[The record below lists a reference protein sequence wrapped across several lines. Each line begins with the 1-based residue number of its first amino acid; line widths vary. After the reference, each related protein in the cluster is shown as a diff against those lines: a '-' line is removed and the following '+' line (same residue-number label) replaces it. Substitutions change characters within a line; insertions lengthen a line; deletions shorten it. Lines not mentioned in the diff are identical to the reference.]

1 MHSIPGAHKID
12 LASYP
17 RRDHFAYFS
26 TMSYP
31 YVGLTADVDVT
42 PLAEYRARSGRPFF
56 LTLLYCVARAANSV
70 PQLRQRIVD
79 GEIWEFDVCPSS
91 FIVAKPDETY
101 AYCPVRTDLT
111 LDEFLP
117 YAEARKNA
125 ARTDGNIEEDEDALP
140 YFFISTLPWMRYTSL
155 IQPAP
160 SPADSNPRI
169 TWGKAEIRGGRS
181 VLPLTLLCH
190 HALVDGLH
198 ISRFYAALDREL
210 KQLNSL

>member
-26 TMSYP
+26 AMAYP

-91 FIVAKPDETY
+91 FIVAKDDETY

-117 YAEARKNA
+117 YAEERKNA

-140 YFFISTLPWMRYTSL
+140 CFFISTLPWMRYTSL

-160 SPADSNPRI
+160 VPADSNPRI
-169 TWGKAEIRGGRS
+169 TWGKAETRGGRT

>member
-1 MHSIPGAHKID
+1 MKTIPGAHRID
-12 LASYP
+12 MSSYP
-17 RRDHFAYFS
+17 RRDHFAYFAS
-26 TMSYP
+26 MAYP

-42 PLAEYRARSGRPFF
+42 ALRDYRARSGAPFF
-56 LTLLYCVARAANSV
+56 LTMLHCVARAAKSV

-91 FIVAKPDETY
+91 FIVAKDDETY

-117 YAEARKNA
+117 YAEERKNA
-125 ARTDGNIEEDEDALP
+125 ARMDGNIEENEDALP
-140 YFFISTLPWMRYTSL
+140 CFFISTLPWMRYTSL

-169 TWGKAEIRGGRS
+169 TWGKAETRGGQ
-181 VLPLTLLCH
+181 VVIPLTLLCH

-210 KQLNSL
+210 KQLELL

>member
-1 MHSIPGAHKID
+1 MHSIPGAHRID
-12 LASYP
+12 LAAYP

-26 TMSYP
+26 AMAYP
-31 YVGLTADVDVT
+31 YVGLTADVDIT
-42 PLAEYRARSGRPFF
+42 PLTDYRARSGSPFF

-91 FIVAKPDETY
+91 FIVAKDDETY

-117 YAEARKNA
+117 YAEERKNA
-125 ARTDGNIEEDEDALP
+125 ARMDGNIEENEDALP
-140 YFFISTLPWMRYTSL
+140 CFFISTLPWMSYTSL

-160 SPADSNPRI
+160 VPADSNPRI
-169 TWGKAEIRGGRS
+169 TWGKAELRDGRS
-181 VLPLTLLCH
+181 MLPLTLL
-190 HALVDGLH
+190 
-198 ISRFYAALDREL
+198 
-210 KQLNSL
+210 

>member
-1 MHSIPGAHKID
+1 MKTIPGAHRID

-17 RRDHFAYFS
+17 RRDHFAYFAS
-26 TMSYP
+26 MAYP

-42 PLAEYRARSGRPFF
+42 PLSDYRARSGAPFD
-56 LTLLYCVARAANSV
+56 LTLLHCMAAAANSV

-91 FIVAKPDETY
+91 FIVARDDETY
-101 AYCPVRTDLT
+101 VYCTVRTDLP
-111 LDEFLP
+111 LSEFLP

-125 ARTDGNIEEDEDALP
+125 ARMDGSIEEGDEALP
-140 YFFISTLPWMRYTSL
+140 CFFISTLPWMRYTSL

-160 SPADSNPRI
+160 MPADSNPRL
-169 TWGKAEIRGGRS
+169 TWGKAEMRDGRS

-210 KQLNSL
+210 KRLESL

>member
-1 MHSIPGAHKID
+1 MA
-12 LASYP
+12 
-17 RRDHFAYFS
+17 
-26 TMSYP
+26 YP

-42 PLAEYRARSGRPFF
+42 PLAEYRARSGCPFF

-101 AYCPVRTDLT
+101 AYCQVRTDLPLT
-111 LDEFLP
+111 EFLP
-117 YAEARKNA
+117 YAEERKNA

-140 YFFISTLPWMRYTSL
+140 CFFISTLPWMRYTSL

-169 TWGKAEIRGGRS
+169 TWGKAEIRGGRT

-210 KQLNSL
+210 KQLSLL

>member
-1 MHSIPGAHKID
+1 MKNIPGAHKID

-26 TMSYP
+26 TMAYP

-91 FIVAKPDETY
+91 FIVAKDDETY

-117 YAEARKNA
+117 YAEERKNA

-140 YFFISTLPWMRYTSL
+140 CFFISTLPWMRYTSL

-160 SPADSNPRI
+160 VPADSNPRI
-169 TWGKAEIRGGRS
+169 TWGKAETRGGRT

>member
-1 MHSIPGAHKID
+1 MKNIPGAHKID
-12 LASYP
+12 LASYL

-26 TMSYP
+26 TMAYP

-42 PLAEYRARSGRPFF
+42 PLTEYRARSGRPFF

-91 FIVAKPDETY
+91 FIVAKDDETY

-117 YAEARKNA
+117 YAEERKNA

-140 YFFISTLPWMRYTSL
+140 CFFISTLPWMRYTSL

-169 TWGKAEIRGGRS
+169 TWGKAEIRGGRT

>member
-1 MHSIPGAHKID
+1 MKNIPGAHKID

-26 TMSYP
+26 TMAYP

-91 FIVAKPDETY
+91 FIVAKGDETY

-117 YAEARKNA
+117 YAEERKNA

-160 SPADSNPRI
+160 SPTDSNPRI

-198 ISRFYAALDREL
+198 ISRFYSALDREL
-210 KQLNSL
+210 KQLELF

>member
-26 TMSYP
+26 AMAYP
-31 YVGLTADVDVT
+31 YVGLTAEVDVT
-42 PLAEYRARSGRPFF
+42 PLTDYRARSGSPFF
-56 LTLLYCVARAANSV
+56 LTLLHCVASAANSV

-91 FIVAKPDETY
+91 FIVAKDDETY
-101 AYCPVRTDLT
+101 AYCQVRTDLP
-111 LDEFLP
+111 LPEFLP
-117 YAEARKNA
+117 YAEERKNA
-125 ARTDGNIEEDEDALP
+125 ARTDGNIEEGGDALP
-140 YFFISTLPWMRYTSL
+140 CFFISTLPWMSYTSL
-155 IQPAP
+155 VQPAP
-160 SPADSNPRI
+160 VPADSNPRI
-169 TWGKAEIRGGRS
+169 TWGKAELRDGRS
-181 VLPLTLLCH
+181 MLPLTLLCH

-210 KQLNSL
+210 KQLELL

>member
-1 MHSIPGAHKID
+1 MKNIPGAHKID

-26 TMSYP
+26 TMAYP

-91 FIVAKPDETY
+91 FIVAKDDETY
-101 AYCPVRTDLT
+101 AYCPVRTNLT

-117 YAEARKNA
+117 YAEERKNA
-125 ARTDGNIEEDEDALP
+125 ARTDGNIEEDEDARP
-140 YFFISTLPWMRYTSL
+140 CFFISTLPWMRYTSL

-160 SPADSNPRI
+160 VPADSNPRI
-169 TWGKAEIRGGRS
+169 TWGKAETRGGRT

-210 KQLNSL
+210 AQLNSL

>member
-1 MHSIPGAHKID
+1 MHSIPGAHRID
-12 LASYP
+12 LAAYP

-26 TMSYP
+26 AMAYP
-31 YVGLTADVDVT
+31 YVGLTADVDIT
-42 PLAEYRARSGRPFF
+42 PLTDYRARSGSPFF

-91 FIVAKPDETY
+91 FIVAKDDETY

-117 YAEARKNA
+117 YAEERKNA

-140 YFFISTLPWMRYTSL
+140 CFFISTLPWMRYTSL

-160 SPADSNPRI
+160 VPADSNPRI
-169 TWGKAEIRGGRS
+169 TWGRAEIRGGRT

-198 ISRFYAALDREL
+198 ISRFYAALEQEL
-210 KQLNSL
+210 AQLSSL

>member
-1 MHSIPGAHKID
+1 MHSIPGAHRID

-17 RRDHFAYFS
+17 RRDHFAYFAS
-26 TMSYP
+26 MAYP

-42 PLAEYRARSGRPFF
+42 PLSDYRARSGAPFF
-56 LTLLYCVARAANSV
+56 LTLLHCMAAAANSV

-91 FIVAKPDETY
+91 FIVARDDETY
-101 AYCPVRTDLT
+101 VYCTVRTDLP
-111 LDEFLP
+111 LSEFLP

-125 ARTDGNIEEDEDALP
+125 ARMDGSIEEGDEALP
-140 YFFISTLPWMRYTSL
+140 CFFISTLPCMRYTSL

-160 SPADSNPRI
+160 MPADSNPRL
-169 TWGKAEIRGGRS
+169 TWGKAEMRDGHS

-210 KQLNSL
+210 KRLESL

>member
-12 LASYP
+12 LAAYP

-26 TMSYP
+26 AMAYP
-31 YVGLTADVDVT
+31 YVGLTADVDIT
-42 PLAEYRARSGRPFF
+42 PLTEYRARSGRPFF
-56 LTLLYCVARAANSV
+56 LTLLYCVAKAANSV

-101 AYCPVRTDLT
+101 AYCQVRTDLP
-111 LDEFLP
+111 LDTFLP
-117 YAEARKNA
+117 YAEERKNA

-140 YFFISTLPWMRYTSL
+140 CFFISTLPWMRYTSL

-160 SPADSNPRI
+160 VPADSNPRI
-169 TWGKAEIRGGRS
+169 TWGKAELRDGRTM
-181 VLPLTLLCH
+181 LPLTLLCH

-210 KQLNSL
+210 KQLELL

>member
-1 MHSIPGAHKID
+1 MKNIPGAHKID
-12 LASYP
+12 LAAYP

-26 TMSYP
+26 TMAYP

-125 ARTDGNIEEDEDALP
+125 ARTDGNIEEDEDSLP
-140 YFFISTLPWMRYTSL
+140 CFFISTLPWMRYTSL

>member
-1 MHSIPGAHKID
+1 MKTIPGAHRID
-12 LASYP
+12 MSSYP
-17 RRDHFAYFS
+17 RRDHCAYFAS
-26 TMSYP
+26 MAYP

-42 PLAEYRARSGRPFF
+42 PLIEYRARSGRPFF

-101 AYCPVRTDLT
+101 AYCQVRTDLP
-111 LDEFLP
+111 LNEFLP
-117 YAEARKNA
+117 YAEERKNA

-140 YFFISTLPWMRYTSL
+140 CFFISTLPWMRYTSL

-160 SPADSNPRI
+160 VPADSNPRI
-169 TWGKAEIRGGRS
+169 TWGKAETRDGR
-181 VLPLTLLCH
+181 VLLPLTLLCH

-210 KQLNSL
+210 AQLNSL

>member
-1 MHSIPGAHKID
+1 MKNIPGAHKID
-12 LASYP
+12 LAAYP

-26 TMSYP
+26 TMAYP

-91 FIVAKPDETY
+91 FIVAKDDETY

-117 YAEARKNA
+117 YAEERKNA

-140 YFFISTLPWMRYTSL
+140 CFFISTLPWMRYTSL

-169 TWGKAEIRGGRS
+169 TWGKAETRGGRT

-210 KQLNSL
+210 AQLNSL

>member
-1 MHSIPGAHKID
+1 MKNIPGAHKID

-26 TMSYP
+26 TMAYP

-91 FIVAKPDETY
+91 FIVAKDDETY

-117 YAEARKNA
+117 YAEERKNA

-140 YFFISTLPWMRYTSL
+140 CFFISTLPWMRYT
-155 IQPAP
+155 
-160 SPADSNPRI
+160 N
-169 TWGKAEIRGGRS
+169 
-181 VLPLTLLCH
+181 
-190 HALVDGLH
+190 
-198 ISRFYAALDREL
+198 
-210 KQLNSL
+210 LN